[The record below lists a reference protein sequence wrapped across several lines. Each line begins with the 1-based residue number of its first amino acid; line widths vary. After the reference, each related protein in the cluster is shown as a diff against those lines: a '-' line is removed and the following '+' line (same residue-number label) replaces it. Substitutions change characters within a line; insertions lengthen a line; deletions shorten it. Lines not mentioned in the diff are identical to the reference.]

1 MLSSLRFE
9 PQTATAAAVAAAAA
23 AAAAAVSWYFLVFP
37 GIA

>member
-37 GIA
+37 SIS